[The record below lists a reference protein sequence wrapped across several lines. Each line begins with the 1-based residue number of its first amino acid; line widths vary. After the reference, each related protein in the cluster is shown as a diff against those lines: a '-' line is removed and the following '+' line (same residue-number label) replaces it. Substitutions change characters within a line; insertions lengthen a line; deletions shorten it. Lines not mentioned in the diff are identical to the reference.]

1 MPSCWVKIEVSA
13 PLSSASSIMRGPAI
27 GVAVGVEPAPE
38 APFALVE
45 PLSSGDC
52 EESTAK
58 TPPTTSTN
66 KSRAAANSKRRLRFP
81 PARWTS
87 AAIIIRHDRRDWR
100 LHIHAYLIQQFG
112 AGKKCACKGRCNYSR
127 FIVGGCNR

>member
-38 APFALVE
+38 APFAHVE
-45 PLSSGDC
+45 PLSSGDY

-58 TPPTTSTN
+58 TPPTTRTN
-66 KSRAAANSKRRLRFP
+66 KSRAAANSKRRLRFRLRGGLP
-81 PARWTS
+81 PPLLSGTTGE
-87 AAIIIRHDRRDWR
+87 I
-100 LHIHAYLIQQFG
+100 
-112 AGKKCACKGRCNYSR
+112 GRAS
-127 FIVGGCNR
+127 